1 MGNILSYFTKWK
13 IKKWKHVELLK
24 LKIHLLLNI
33 VTCIPIQAC
42 HFYKWPDFEE
52 FVHKSKYGSD
62 IARGKAKYC
71 PIIYLKWSIFSSVA
85 GFTLKSPSIIY
96 QGIRTTTVQ

>member
-52 FVHKSKYGSD
+52 FVNKSK
-62 IARGKAKYC
+62 
-71 PIIYLKWSIFSSVA
+71 
-85 GFTLKSPSIIY
+85 
-96 QGIRTTTVQ
+96 